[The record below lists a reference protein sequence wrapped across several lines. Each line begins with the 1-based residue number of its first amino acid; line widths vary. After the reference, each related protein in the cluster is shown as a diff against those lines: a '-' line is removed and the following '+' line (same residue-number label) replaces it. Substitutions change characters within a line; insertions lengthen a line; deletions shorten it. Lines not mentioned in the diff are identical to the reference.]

1 MQFSVFMSFTS
12 AELTEWVTDF
22 QCNQHIT
29 RSSYS
34 VFISFAAG
42 EPDICQSF
50 STEAQSEQTSFG
62 FGQIAAS
69 AEKFADCG

>member
-1 MQFSVFMSFTS
+1 MSEKLTSSVISTS
-12 AELTEWVTDF
+12 LAVL
-22 QCNQHIT
+22 
-29 RSSYS
+29 
-34 VFISFAAG
+34 FISFAAG
-42 EPDICQSF
+42 KPDICQSF